1 MKPFVMQ
8 SSMTTMSGVFY
19 PTGHAV
25 LMFPGGHEDARKA
38 CKALAAVGIDDDE
51 MSLLSPEVIMSDITR
66 TVGSADI
73 PLPSVGT
80 EADTVRQMSHLAAQ
94 GHWGLLVH
102 APHQKDSDLIRKAI
116 ENIPVSYAQKYRQ
129 LVIEDL

>member
-1 MKPFVMQ
+1 MKPFILD
-8 SSMTTMSGVFY
+8 SSMTTMAGVFY

-25 LMFPGGHEDARKA
+25 LMFPGKEEARKA
-38 CKALAAVGIDDDE
+38 GKALIDAGFPEDDI
-51 MSLLSPEVIMSDITR
+51 SVLPPEVIMGDIAR

-73 PLPSVGT
+73 PMPSVGT
-80 EADTVRQMSHLAAQ
+80 EADTVRQMTEFAAQ

-102 APHQKDSDLIRKAI
+102 APHQKDGDRMMNALRGL
-116 ENIPVSYAQKYRQ
+116 PVSYAQKYRQ